1 MANSKVY
8 LPDLKS
14 GPCFSTVECRL
25 LRVWEVK
32 KMKQGGEL
40 RRLNMLIVDM
50 NGTIMVASI
59 SAKRLI
65 LFRSRLIAGAVYS
78 VSGFFVSDCAL
89 TLRLTD
95 SSLMIMF
102 NDSTS
107 LDVLSD
113 TDSELPV
120 EEFRFRNEAELLEL
134 ASASTLCSLQNAPSH
149 RPPR

>member
-1 MANSKVY
+1 
-8 LPDLKS
+8 
-14 GPCFSTVECRL
+14 
-25 LRVWEVK
+25 
-32 KMKQGGEL
+32 MKQGGEL

-65 LFRSRLIAGAVYS
+65 LIRSRLIAGAVYS
-78 VSGFFVSDCAL
+78 VSGFFVSDCAP

-120 EEFRFRNEAELLEL
+120 ERFRFRNEAELLEL
-134 ASASTLCSLQNAPSH
+134 ASASTLCSLHAPSH

>member
-1 MANSKVY
+1 
-8 LPDLKS
+8 
-14 GPCFSTVECRL
+14 
-25 LRVWEVK
+25 
-32 KMKQGGEL
+32 
-40 RRLNMLIVDM
+40 
-50 NGTIMVASI
+50 MVASI

-120 EEFRFRNEAELLEL
+120 EGFRFRNEAELLGL
-134 ASASTLCSLQNAPSH
+134 ANASTELPGNRVSFGPTLYPKILLI
-149 RPPR
+149 